1 MKVKAVFVFPNGNV
15 AVTDEDGQQ
24 IAELQGMYN
33 DVREKILAAADGE
46 TEFNGWPGKDRP

>member
-33 DVREKILAAADGE
+33 DVREKILAAADEG
-46 TEFNGWPGKDRP
+46 TEFNGWPERDKP